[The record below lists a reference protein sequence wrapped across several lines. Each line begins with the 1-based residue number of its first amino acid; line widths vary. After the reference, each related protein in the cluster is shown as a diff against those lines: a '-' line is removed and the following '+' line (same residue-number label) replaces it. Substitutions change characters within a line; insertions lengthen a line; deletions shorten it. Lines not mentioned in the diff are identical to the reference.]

1 MEWIADLIVR
11 APLPSFLAP
20 SGISRAAK
28 FSADSSSNQT
38 GPAAESQRR
47 GGDERHHR
55 RTSYDPPPRKTRDDH
70 RRQRGWWRVPSV
82 VSTEPGPWIAS
93 LTWLGCCSRLV
104 DHFIASPG
112 GAGDLDLVAVRSSF
126 QNCKSAVRAALPPS
140 PLTHPNATQEQ
151 HKQDCMKHVH
161 SKKNGSSWVL
171 RFVRQQRL
179 IVQKEKKEKLLA
191 RRSSEKAEGRVT
203 NPLHFVRIIG
213 IFGIILI
220 L

>member
-1 MEWIADLIVR
+1 VR
-11 APLPSFLAP
+11 V
-20 SGISRAAK
+20 
-28 FSADSSSNQT
+28 
-38 GPAAESQRR
+38 R

-112 GAGDLDLVAVRSSF
+112 GAGDLDRVAVRSSF
-126 QNCKSAVRAALPPS
+126 QNCKSAVRAALLVPLPPS

-179 IVQKEKKEKLLA
+179 IVQKEKKKNCWRADHRRRHKAGLQIPYLLL
-191 RRSSEKAEGRVT
+191 E
-203 NPLHFVRIIG
+203 L
-213 IFGIILI
+213 
-220 L
+220 